1 MESFEQWVFFYIF
14 VIQGFFWTITCS
26 HMDPRTDQ
34 QLWQQFQA
42 GEEEAFPILF
52 LRYHPLLFRYGLSL
66 SQDSELAEECI
77 QNLLCYLYEKRT
89 QLTNVN
95 HIKGYLFA
103 SFRRRVLR
111 ALKDEGRYQP
121 LENMVEATIGT
132 QATEEEN
139 IIEREE
145 SGLRRHKLSELL
157 DSLPSRQREVIFLKY
172 FDGLDTEEITQV
184 MGISHQGVLN
194 VLYKAHKNMRKLV
207 RHSGAAGSVLP
218 FCCVVLSRVFW

>member
-1 MESFEQWVFFYIF
+1 
-14 VIQGFFWTITCS
+14 
-26 HMDPRTDQ
+26 MDPRTDQ
-34 QLWQQFQA
+34 QLWQQFQE
-42 GEEEAFPILF
+42 GEEEVFPILF
-52 LRYHPLLFRYGLSL
+52 LRYYPLLFRYGLSL

-77 QNLLCYLYEKRT
+77 QDLFCYLYEKHT
-89 QLTNVN
+89 QLTSVN

-111 ALKDEGRYQP
+111 AIKDEGRYQP
-121 LENMVEATIGT
+121 VENMVEATIRI
-132 QATEEEN
+132 QPTEEEK
-139 IIEREE
+139 IVDREE

-194 VLYKAHKNMRKLV
+194 VLHKAHKNMRKLT
-207 RHSGAAGSVLP
+207 RHSGAAGP
-218 FCCVVLSRVFW
+218 TWIFCCAALSRFFW